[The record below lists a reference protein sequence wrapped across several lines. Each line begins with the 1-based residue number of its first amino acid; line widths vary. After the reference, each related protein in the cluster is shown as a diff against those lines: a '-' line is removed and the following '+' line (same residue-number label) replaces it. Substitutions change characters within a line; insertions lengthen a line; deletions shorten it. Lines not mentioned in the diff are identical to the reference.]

1 MGATT
6 QKEKPLHYPEPG
18 TAATNT
24 QTNIGDSFDMVV
36 GEVGE
41 LSKHSDKS
49 DRQYNSDA
57 DYAAMFSEMVMH
69 NTERRSDSD
78 LCQ

>member
-1 MGATT
+1 
-6 QKEKPLHYPEPG
+6 
-18 TAATNT
+18 
-24 QTNIGDSFDMVV
+24 MVV

-41 LSKHSDKS
+41 LSKHTDKS
-49 DRQYNSDA
+49 DRQYNSDV

-69 NTERRSDSD
+69 STERRIDSD